1 MYAYHITV
9 HNINTG
15 MDNTHY
21 GFICA
26 NGMGEAEDVLNDK
39 YNEQFIISIS
49 FRRIE
54 NGDVIEQKELE
65 RISEWFQRMEQ
76 A

>member
-15 MDNTHY
+15 LDDTYY

-26 NGMGEAEDVLNDK
+26 NNMGEAEDVLNDK

-54 NGDVIEQKELE
+54 SGDTIDQTELE